1 MSGPQP
7 PGPTATRPK
16 ASATPNLRPVSDTEV
31 RVEYHTIHGYRRAY
45 RIAGSGPALLL
56 IHGIGDN
63 SSTWNEI
70 IPMLAQHYTVIA
82 PDLLGHGRSDKPRA
96 DYSVPAFAN
105 GMRDLLVVLGISKV
119 TVVGH
124 SLGGGVAMQ
133 FCYQFP
139 RFAERLVLVAAGGV
153 TREVNPALRL
163 ATLPVVNEILTL
175 LRIPGVMPAVRT
187 ATSALVSLP
196 HVPFVPRSISPKNA
210 LNDHEDLVRVL
221 GDLADPHASAAF
233 LRTLRAV
240 VDWRGQAVT
249 MLDRCYLTERLPVLF
264 IWGEKDTVIPYEHA
278 LIGHAAIPHSE
289 LVPFPNAGHFPFHD
303 DPERFVQV
311 VTGFLERTDPVVFD
325 PQNWR
330 ELMSTGGVRPQEFV
344 GDEETVEA
352 VLDAIEDERSAT

>member
-1 MSGPQP
+1 MSGTQP
-7 PGPTATRPK
+7 PTSRTKATG
-16 ASATPNLRPVSDTEV
+16 SSTPNLRPVSDTEV
-31 RVEYHTIHGYRRAY
+31 RIEYHTIHGYRRAY

-63 SSTWNEI
+63 SSTWNEV
-70 IPMLAQHYTVIA
+70 IPMLAAHYTVIA

-139 RFAERLVLVAAGGV
+139 RFVDRLVLVASGGV

-163 ATLPVVNEILTL
+163 VTIPVVNEILTL
-175 LRIPGVMPAVRT
+175 LRVPGVMPTVNGMAK
-187 ATSALVSLP
+187 ALASLP
-196 HVPFVPRSISPKNA
+196 HVPGVPQAISPRRA
-210 LNDHEDLVRVL
+210 LNDYEDLLRVL

-264 IWGEKDTVIPYEHA
+264 IWGEDDVVIPYEHA
-278 LIGHAAIPHSE
+278 QIGHAAIPHSE
-289 LVPFPNAGHFPFHD
+289 LATFPGAGHFPFRD

-311 VTGFLERTDPVVFD
+311 VTAFIESNEPVVFD
-325 PQNWR
+325 QHNWR
-330 ELMSTGGVRPQEFV
+330 ELMSTGGARPDEFV
-344 GDEETVEA
+344 GDDDTVEA
-352 VLDAIEDERSAT
+352 VLDAFEDERSAT

>member
-1 MSGPQP
+1 MSGRQP
-7 PGPTATRPK
+7 SGPTHPA
-16 ASATPNLRPVSDTEV
+16 AAAAGPNLRPVSDAEV
-31 RVEYHTIHGYRRAY
+31 RIEYHTIHGYRRAY

-63 SSTWNEI
+63 SSTWNEV

-82 PDLLGHGRSDKPRA
+82 PDLLGHGKSDKPRA

-105 GMRDLLVVLGISKV
+105 GMRDLLVVLGITKV

-139 RFAERLVLVAAGGV
+139 RFAERLILVAAGGV

-163 ATLPVVNEILTL
+163 VSLPVVHEVLSL
-175 LRIPGVMPAVRT
+175 LRVPGVMSTLRG
-187 ATSALVSLP
+187 TSKALVSLP
-196 HVPFVPRSISPKNA
+196 HVPGVPKSVSPRRL
-210 LNDHEDLVRVL
+210 LNDHEDLLRVL
-221 GDLADPHASAAF
+221 GDLSDPVASAAF

-249 MLDRCYLTERLPVLF
+249 MMDRCYLTERLPVLLV
-264 IWGEKDTVIPYEHA
+264 WGDEDTVIPYEHA
-278 LIGHAAIPHSE
+278 VIGHAAIPHSE
-289 LVPFPNAGHFPFHD
+289 METFVGSGHFPFHD

-311 VTGFLERTDPVVFD
+311 LTTFMEHNPPVVFD
-325 PQNWR
+325 PQNWQQ
-330 ELMSTGGVRPQEFV
+330 LMSQGARPEEFV
-344 GDEETVEA
+344 GDDDTVEA
-352 VLDAIEDERSAT
+352 VLDAIDDERSAT